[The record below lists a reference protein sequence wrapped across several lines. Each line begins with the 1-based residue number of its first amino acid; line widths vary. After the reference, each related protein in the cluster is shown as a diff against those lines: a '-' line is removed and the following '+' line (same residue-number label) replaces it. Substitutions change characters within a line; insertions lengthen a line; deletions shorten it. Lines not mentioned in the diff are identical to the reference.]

1 MFNKINIMKTLL
13 SLLASVLLSASTFA
27 QLSVKPA
34 ANNDA
39 SYIYVKDEVLFVQ
52 GNIDLDENSASTTEK
67 ASIYLREGGQLL
79 QGDDS
84 SVNSGYGYI
93 SIYQN
98 TPDSDAWDYTFWSAP
113 VGDQS
118 LSQTGNTNFG
128 ATRFFDV
135 IDLTN
140 STVNIPINSYDG
152 IQSPMQIAKFWLYT
166 YTAANGWS
174 AINDASNVIPGR
186 GFTSKGLGYT
196 NHDQTYDFRGRP
208 NNGTITAPITN
219 DAKNLSGNPYPSA
232 LDLNA
237 VFYHPDNTEIESFKY
252 WDEDHSVNSHYYV
265 DYVGGYGTWI
275 PLGEDP
281 GGTNPGMYTQAPFLN
296 YNNDGSTGS
305 ATGNT
310 GADYK
315 RRFAPVGQGYMLYGS
330 NTGSITYNN
339 AQRVFV
345 KEDSGTSDFRS
356 NDGSPLTNGADEI
369 TIIPTDDRIPHLRL
383 NTYFNDSHM
392 RQLVLAFS
400 NEATDD
406 IDRGFDA
413 LSPMDAD
420 SDSFFPIGN
429 MKRPHVIQ
437 TVNFER
443 YKHIP
448 YTLTLD
454 VRTNVVVNL
463 TEKVNFN
470 EYSVYL
476 YDNVEDTYQEIKSED
491 ERSVQLQLLAGL
503 YEDRFFI
510 AFVDVNRTQQLA
522 KEEIKDKVLEDVD
535 FFQNNTAKQLEI
547 ANPEGYDI
555 ASANIFDMSGKLV
568 YMASNL
574 GNNSRFTFPTGNLS
588 DGIYLVML
596 TTKENIAV
604 NYKITVKNR

>member
-1 MFNKINIMKTLL
+1 MKTLL
-13 SLLASVLLSASTFA
+13 SLLASVLLSTSTFA

-174 AINDASNVIPGR
+174 AFNDASSVIPGR

-237 VFYHPDNTEIESFKY
+237 VFYHPDNTEIESFK
-252 WDEDHSVNSHYYV
+252 
-265 DYVGGYGTWI
+265 
-275 PLGEDP
+275 
-281 GGTNPGMYTQAPFLN
+281 
-296 YNNDGSTGS
+296 
-305 ATGNT
+305 
-310 GADYK
+310 
-315 RRFAPVGQGYMLYGS
+315 
-330 NTGSITYNN
+330 
-339 AQRVFV
+339 
-345 KEDSGTSDFRS
+345 
-356 NDGSPLTNGADEI
+356 
-369 TIIPTDDRIPHLRL
+369 
-383 NTYFNDSHM
+383 
-392 RQLVLAFS
+392 
-400 NEATDD
+400 
-406 IDRGFDA
+406 
-413 LSPMDAD
+413 
-420 SDSFFPIGN
+420 
-429 MKRPHVIQ
+429 
-437 TVNFER
+437 
-443 YKHIP
+443 
-448 YTLTLD
+448 
-454 VRTNVVVNL
+454 
-463 TEKVNFN
+463 
-470 EYSVYL
+470 
-476 YDNVEDTYQEIKSED
+476 
-491 ERSVQLQLLAGL
+491 
-503 YEDRFFI
+503 
-510 AFVDVNRTQQLA
+510 
-522 KEEIKDKVLEDVD
+522 
-535 FFQNNTAKQLEI
+535 
-547 ANPEGYDI
+547 
-555 ASANIFDMSGKLV
+555 
-568 YMASNL
+568 
-574 GNNSRFTFPTGNLS
+574 
-588 DGIYLVML
+588 
-596 TTKENIAV
+596 
-604 NYKITVKNR
+604 